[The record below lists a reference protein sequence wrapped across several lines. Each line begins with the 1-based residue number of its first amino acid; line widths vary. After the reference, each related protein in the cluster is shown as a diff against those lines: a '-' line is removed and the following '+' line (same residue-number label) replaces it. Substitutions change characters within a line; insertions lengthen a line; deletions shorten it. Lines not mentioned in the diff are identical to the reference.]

1 MPDKY
6 ITLWVVKQVRHTRKG
21 LVILNQ
27 SSVLSK
33 KDYSLFPQLYKD
45 KVKIFLDPKDVYL
58 MKDWFS
64 VSNYRVIA
72 VLYFSVVVQCHLVP
86 HWKDLIS
93 DCLEPSIQVHGNMFW
108 GCQCQALLKE
118 LFYYIKRALF
128 FIQKQNCRSFCNG
141 IHSCIHFC
149 MYRRVMYAILMV

>member
-6 ITLWVVKQVRHTRKG
+6 ITLWVVKQVRHTKKG

-45 KVKIFLDPKDVYL
+45 KVKIFLNPKDIYL
-58 MKDWFS
+58 MKHWFS

-72 VLYFSVVVQCHLVP
+72 VLYFSVAWPNLLNPIDTGIFFDACVP
-86 HWKDLIS
+86 
-93 DCLEPSIQVHGNMFW
+93 G
-108 GCQCQALLKE
+108 GCEKSHPPQNQFCFYKTTFFLHEVKFCINSV
-118 LFYYIKRALF
+118 LFLCTVLF
-128 FIQKQNCRSFCNG
+128 S
-141 IHSCIHFC
+141 SS
-149 MYRRVMYAILMV
+149 ILMNFSDFG